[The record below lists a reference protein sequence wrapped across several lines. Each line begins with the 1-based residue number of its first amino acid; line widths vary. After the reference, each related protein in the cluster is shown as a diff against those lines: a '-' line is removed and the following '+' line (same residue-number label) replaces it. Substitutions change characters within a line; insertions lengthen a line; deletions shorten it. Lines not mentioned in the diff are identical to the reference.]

1 MHVPLVVFVCF
12 AFEQF
17 LKHTPYEINSTA
29 NLERYKSEY
38 DKHKQGAFWPHL
50 LFLSCVCVSYV
61 FVLHNEGYSL
71 RVE

>member
-17 LKHTPYEINSTA
+17 LKHTPYEINSIA

-38 DKHKQGAFWPHL
+38 DKHKQGALIVASFA
-50 LFLSCVCVSYV
+50 LSFSLSFFFFCQLCVSIT
-61 FVLHNEGYSL
+61 
-71 RVE
+71 